1 MNLVNYYMSELY
13 IICNKNCILIQYH
26 YRYVHSSID
35 LNYTC
40 DNNSDW
46 SVCYDCGVTPRQV
59 SGSGHIA
66 TYQHFTS
73 PHCWVYISLHFVFS
87 TSSITLVEKYFLVDF
102 NNHSRLPIHPCYF
115 CSEFFRVH

>member
-46 SVCYDCGVTPRQV
+46 SVYSVLTV
-59 SGSGHIA
+59 
-66 TYQHFTS
+66 
-73 PHCWVYISLHFVFS
+73 V
-87 TSSITLVEKYFLVDF
+87 
-102 NNHSRLPIHPCYF
+102 LPPTK
-115 CSEFFRVH
+115 